1 MNTKQ
6 IPQPERRRL
15 KRKARKLARLER
27 RGAPSTL
34 QLRQAAHAYSLIRA
48 RIAEL
53 PELEPP
59 AGWQERAHERARREG
74 VFA

>member
-1 MNTKQ
+1 MNTKE

-27 RGAPSTL
+27 TGPSTL
-34 QLRQAAHAYSLIRA
+34 QLRQAAQAYSLIRA

-59 AGWQERAHERARREG
+59 PGWQERAHERARREG
-74 VFA
+74 ILA